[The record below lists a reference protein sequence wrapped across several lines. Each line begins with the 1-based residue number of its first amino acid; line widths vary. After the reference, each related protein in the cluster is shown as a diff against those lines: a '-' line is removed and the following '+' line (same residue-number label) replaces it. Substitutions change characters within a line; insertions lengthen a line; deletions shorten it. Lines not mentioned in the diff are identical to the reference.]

1 MKKLKINIDL
11 RSSRRQL
18 AKLAVRFQDI
28 RFTGEVGFVVIVLL
42 ISWSGV
48 KSIQTN
54 YALQKQITGLSQQN
68 TLQDLQNNNLQLSN
82 DYYKSDQ
89 YLELSARQNFGL
101 AIAGE
106 KEIVVPKA
114 VALSKTANITVPSIL
129 AKKAVSRERN
139 NFEAWVNFF
148 LHRAAN

>member
-1 MKKLKINIDL
+1 MKINTQPNLKRAIDYL
-11 RSSRRQL
+11 ERLQD
-18 AKLAVRFQDI
+18 VRV
-28 RFTGEVGFVVIVLL
+28 VGQIVFVVIVLL

-68 TLQDLQNNNLQLSN
+68 DLQKLQNNNLHLGN
-82 DYYKSDQ
+82 DYYKSNQ

-101 AIAGE
+101 AAAGE

-114 VALSKTANITVPSIL
+114 VALSKTTDIPIPSTSQPSPL
-129 AKKAVSRERN
+129 SRHRN
-139 NFEAWVNFF
+139 NYEAWVNFF
-148 LHRAAN
+148 LHRNAN

>member
-1 MKKLKINIDL
+1 MKINGAQYQ
-11 RSSRRQL
+11 RQAKELL
-18 AKLAVRFQDI
+18 ARFQDV
-28 RFTGEVGFVVIVLL
+28 RFIGQVTFVVIVLL

-54 YALQKQITGLSQQN
+54 YLLQKQITGLSQQN
-68 TLQDLQNNNLQLSN
+68 DLQKLANKNLQLSN
-82 DYYKSDQ
+82 DYYKSNQ

-101 AIAGE
+101 AAVGE

-114 VALSKTANITVPSIL
+114 VALSKTGDIPVPSKL
-129 AKKAVSRERN
+129 NVQTASRQRN

-148 LHRAAN
+148 LHRN

>member
-1 MKKLKINIDL
+1 MKINRAQYQQQASGLIARLQD
-11 RSSRRQL
+11 
-18 AKLAVRFQDI
+18 VRLIGQ
-28 RFTGEVGFVVIVLL
+28 VAFVVIVLL

-68 TLQDLQNNNLQLSN
+68 DLQKLANNNLQLGN
-82 DYYKSDQ
+82 DYYKSNQ

-101 AIAGE
+101 AAVGE

-114 VALSKTANITVPSIL
+114 VALSKTSDIPVPSRL
-129 AKKAVSRERN
+129 SVQTASRERN
-139 NFEAWVNFF
+139 NFEAWINFF
-148 LHRAAN
+148 LHRANN

>member
-1 MKKLKINIDL
+1 MPKININTQ
-11 RSSRRQL
+11 SSTQQI

-28 RFTGEVGFVVIVLL
+28 RFVGEVGFVIIVLL

-54 YALQKQITGLSQQN
+54 YALQTQITGLSQQN
-68 TLQDLQNNNLQLSN
+68 NLQDLQNNNLQLSN
-82 DYYKSDQ
+82 DYYKSNQ

-101 AIAGE
+101 AAAGE
-106 KEIVVPKA
+106 KEIVVPKT
-114 VALSKTANITVPSIL
+114 VALSKTADIALPSVV
-129 AKKAVSRERN
+129 AKRVVSRERN

-148 LHRAAN
+148 LHRSPN

>member
-1 MKKLKINIDL
+1 MNIDTHRYRVKL
-11 RSSRRQL
+11 NELL
-18 AKLAVRFQDI
+18 AHFQDVRF
-28 RFTGEVGFVVIVLL
+28 VGQAAFVVIVLL

-68 TLQDLQNNNLQLSN
+68 DLQKLQNNNLQLGN
-82 DYYKSDQ
+82 NYYKSNQ

-101 AIAGE
+101 AAAGE
-106 KEIVVPKA
+106 KEVVVPKA
-114 VALSKTANITVPSIL
+114 VALSKTRDIPVPSKL
-129 AKKAVSRERN
+129 TAQTASQERS

-148 LHRAAN
+148 LHRS

>member
-1 MKKLKINIDL
+1 MNINTEA
-11 RSSRRQL
+11 SRQL
-18 AKLAVRFQDI
+18 ASKHLARFQDI
-28 RFTGEVGFVVIVLL
+28 RFTGQVAFVVIVLL

-68 TLQDLQNNNLQLSN
+68 DLQKLQNNNLQLSN
-82 DYYKSDQ
+82 NYYKSNQ

-101 AIAGE
+101 AAAGE
-106 KEIVVPKA
+106 KEVVVPKA
-114 VALSKTANITVPSIL
+114 LALAQTSDIPVPAKITVQT
-129 AKKAVSRERN
+129 ASRQRN

-148 LHRAAN
+148 LHRN